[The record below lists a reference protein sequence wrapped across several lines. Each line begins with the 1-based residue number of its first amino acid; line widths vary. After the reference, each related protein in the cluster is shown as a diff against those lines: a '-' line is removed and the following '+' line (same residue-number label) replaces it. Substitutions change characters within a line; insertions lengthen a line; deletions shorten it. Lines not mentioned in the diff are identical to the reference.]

1 MGDSS
6 LFFQGLETETK
17 RGKDLCGE
25 RNWWSVVLLG
35 TFDFDCGQQRGWVS
49 RGDFNLSCFAFS
61 LVGLFCVE
69 VAFFAGPSP
78 FIFCVLSVF
87 SVCCVAFFSFSR
99 VDFKRLQMV
108 DFFYYTGQVWFVIN
122 SCRFGPS
129 FWFRK
134 VSNLLQWFSPIR
146 FANQITDFYTA
157 KLDKQLWPTFFN
169 FQIYRTSII
178 ITVWMNFEYWSCQIL
193 KLREII
199 FLFLIFR
206 VIYDVFL
213 YCSYCST

>member
-1 MGDSS
+1 MGNSS

-25 RNWWSVVLLG
+25 RNGTDGRSSFWVLLTLTAAEG
-35 TFDFDCGQQRGWVS
+35 LGFSIVR

-78 FIFCVLSVF
+78 FYFLRSFCFLF
-87 SVCCVAFFSFSR
+87 FCCVGFFPFPG

-108 DFFYYTGQVWFVIN
+108 GFFIVQVWFVIN

-129 FWFRK
+129 FFIQK
-134 VSNLLQWFSPIR
+134 SVEFASMILSHS

-169 FQIYRTSII
+169 FSN
-178 ITVWMNFEYWSCQIL
+178 W
-193 KLREII
+193 
-199 FLFLIFR
+199 
-206 VIYDVFL
+206 
-213 YCSYCST
+213 